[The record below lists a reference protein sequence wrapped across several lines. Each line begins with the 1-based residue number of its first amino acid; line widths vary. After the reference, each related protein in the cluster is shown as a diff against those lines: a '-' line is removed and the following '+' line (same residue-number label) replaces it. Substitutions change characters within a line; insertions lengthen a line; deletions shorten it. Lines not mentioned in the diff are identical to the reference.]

1 MKSFALRLVVAILTF
16 IIGVSLAL
24 FGRPRPNAPGV
35 LGNPVS
41 PRSQERSSA
50 NIAAW
55 RVLLSL
61 ENQDL
66 GELDEESKRE
76 LKKAIVA
83 LVGPRDDWPL
93 IPRLVSRISNAEG
106 QTSYALI
113 EESPLLTI
121 PGDSGIRVHLF
132 SLEGKLLGSSAF
144 QSGWRIT
151 LTGMKVKYL
160 PELGREVLEVS
171 SRPAIGGRDVAR
183 QYYALIGEEMLL
195 VRLEDSDGRLIRNYY
210 DTPHATI
217 GPTLTGRPADEW
229 ERALESNDVAEV
241 LATLTWLGGTH
252 LNPRN
257 PLLVYAHE
265 EMSEARLADEVRAL
279 EGVKAALG
287 KLAQSENE
295 WVRSAARLAVDVEY
309 RPE

>member
-1 MKSFALRLVVAILTF
+1 M
-16 IIGVSLAL
+16 
-24 FGRPRPNAPGV
+24 
-35 LGNPVS
+35 
-41 PRSQERSSA
+41 
-50 NIAAW
+50 AAW

-61 ENQDL
+61 ENQYL
-66 GELDEESKRE
+66 GELDEESERE
-76 LKKAIVA
+76 LKKAIVT

-160 PELGREVLEVS
+160 PEIGREVLEVS
-171 SRPAIGGRDVAR
+171 SRPVIGGRDVAR

-195 VRLEDSDGRLIRNYY
+195 VRLEDSGGRLIRNYY
-210 DTPHATI
+210 DTPNDTI
-217 GPTLTGRPADEW
+217 GPTLTGRSADEW

-279 EGVKAALG
+279 KGVKAALG

-295 WVRSAARLAVDVEY
+295 WVRSAAQLAVDVKY